1 MLRTVKQKLNLQ
13 TFVLVF
19 LGVVATV
26 AILVAL
32 SNMSTT
38 QSALI
43 ELEQYQSKSEPL
55 RASISSFSEGKLDK
69 KALLE
74 QLQALNETPSVQAHL
89 FDEQTLSQIK
99 TKVNELD
106 ALLQENKDIE
116 AQVQTLTRQSIAL
129 SNGFLAFVSDK
140 LLKERSAVSELEIK
154 TIVGA
159 NTNTDMNYQIHNLFL
174 KSILS
179 SKTSADKL
187 SSFIANSI
195 TNIEK
200 DIQALANTE
209 MANAPVESLEKV
221 KAIQALSLQFL
232 ENSRQ
237 INSLDTALQ
246 QQIDLLVKQIKATS
260 TKVTENSLAS
270 VSTLLTL
277 IMVGLAAAILA
288 IAVINYQ
295 VGRSIL
301 NPLNELGRTAETL
314 ANSGGDLTHRLV
326 VHNDDEIGRVSGQ
339 FNAFLDA
346 MHKIISTMKSVSGGV
361 VTAASNIREMTTN
374 INDDV
379 GAQSNNMD
387 ATTQAIE
394 EMGRAVEEVS
404 QNANDTAN
412 SAQETDEQS
421 QKGKIQLDQT
431 LALILEMI
439 GKMDESQQ
447 STLSLDA
454 SVDKIGAI
462 LDNISSIADQ
472 TNLLALNAAI
482 EAARAGEQGR
492 GFSVVADEV
501 RTLASRTQES
511 LEQTRSIVAHLQSAS
526 QGSVALISE
535 TKESGTVVS
544 HHADE
549 TSTVLETIRN
559 MVGDISANNQQI
571 AAAVEQQGNVT
582 QGIKESMGVIQGTLD
597 ATLSKTEDVTNET
610 KTLFEQS
617 ELLQG
622 MLAKFKTS

>member
-221 KAIQALSLQFL
+221 KAIQALS

-610 KTLFEQS
+610 N